1 MHTSSQK
8 PVFLFSLATLIFAA
22 AGILLREAELT
33 SVFEADTGLTA
44 FSPLTVALI
53 LVSCLAVVFYAVF
66 SRKTDLSHIPGD
78 YVSAF
83 RPSTPFPLAV
93 SIFTLLIMLA
103 GAYLCYFFGLLN
115 ITSAAAYV
123 LALLAALS
131 GAAGFIL
138 SLSAFRKKGRSN
150 IMLPAVAD
158 VVFLCFWTVIY
169 YRQQAANP
177 VLIDGMYAFLG
188 LCASTLAF
196 FYITAFTAGRPAP
209 ASTLLFS
216 GIGIYFCIIAIL
228 NTSVTAYGLFFAVL
242 AIRLY
247 VCSVLLLRSS
257 KPENS
262 ENQG

>member
-22 AGILLREAELT
+22 AGIFLREAELT
-33 SVFEADTGLTA
+33 SVFEADTGLTT

-53 LVSCLAVVFYAVF
+53 LVSCLAVIFYVVF
-66 SRKTDLSHIPGD
+66 SRKTNLSLTPGD

-83 RPSTPFPLAV
+83 RPSGPLPLVV
-93 SIFTLLIMLA
+93 SIFTLSTMLV
-103 GAYLCYFFGLLN
+103 GAYLCYFLGLLN
-115 ITSAAAYV
+115 IASAAAYI

-131 GAAGFIL
+131 GVSGFIL
-138 SLSAFRKKGRSN
+138 SLSAFKKRSRGN

-196 FYITAFTAGRPAP
+196 FHITGFTAGRPSP

-228 NTSVTAYGLFFAVL
+228 NTSVTAYSLFFAVL

-247 VCSVLLLRSS
+247 ISSILLLRSR
-257 KPENS
+257 KPDNNEP
-262 ENQG
+262 